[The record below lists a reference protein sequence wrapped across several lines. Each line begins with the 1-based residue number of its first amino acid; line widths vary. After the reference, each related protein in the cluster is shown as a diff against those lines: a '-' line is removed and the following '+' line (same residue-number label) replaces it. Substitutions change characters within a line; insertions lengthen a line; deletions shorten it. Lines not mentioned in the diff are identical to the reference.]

1 MKVYIIAALSAD
13 GFIAKN
19 NTEPSTKW
27 TSKEDTEFFRERTKK
42 SGIIIM
48 GSRTFETFGAK
59 PLPGRRNIIYTESKK
74 YSDVE
79 TTKENPKDLIERL
92 EKEGVEEVAICGG
105 SEIYTMFVEAGVVD
119 KLYLTIENII
129 FGDGI
134 KLFKR
139 KIDLPVK
146 LRKHTE
152 IGPNTVVLEYEA
164 IR

>member
-19 NTEPSTKW
+19 NSEPSTKW

-42 SGIIIM
+42 SGVIIM

-74 YSDVE
+74 YKDVE

-105 SEIYTMFVEAGVVD
+105 SEIYTMFAEAGVVD